1 MNTPI
6 VTKTKNE
13 NIQFLRGIAIL
24 AVVIIHSSMPDRLR
38 VVIRPF
44 VNYAVA
50 LFIFLSGYL
59 TNIDISD
66 KKNFMKKRIIK
77 VIVPYIIWSI
87 IFSVPSKFEHFG
99 LNLLTGRCCGIYYY
113 IFVYVQF
120 VILTPLISRL
130 IKSQYAWIGWLI
142 H

>member
-1 MNTPI
+1 MNIPI

-24 AVVIIHSSMPDRLR
+24 AVVIIHSSMPDVLR

-66 KKNFMKKRIIK
+66 KKNFMKK
-77 VIVPYIIWSI
+77 
-87 IFSVPSKFEHFG
+87 E
-99 LNLLTGRCCGIYYY
+99 LLRLL
-113 IFVYVQF
+113 F
-120 VILTPLISRL
+120 LI
-130 IKSQYAWIGWLI
+130 
-142 H
+142 

>member
-87 IFSVPSKFEHFG
+87 IFL
-99 LNLLTGRCCGIYYY
+99 LNLN
-113 IFVYVQF
+113 
-120 VILTPLISRL
+120 ISD
-130 IKSQYAWIGWLI
+130 
-142 H
+142 